1 MIPGVSIEKFDIAP
15 PNGIIS
21 NLGRKPQRQP
31 QRRPHVI
38 LWIIII
44 ASESRRIQRR
54 RIIIDDEIEL
64 VVLEVRLMNGAE
76 TIIIVVVTVNAGD
89 DATTIS
95 LPNDGD
101 VETGHTITTAATT
114 ITTRKWTLHR
124 VDPLENATT
133 NSS

>member
-1 MIPGVSIEKFDIAP
+1 
-15 PNGIIS
+15 
-21 NLGRKPQRQP
+21 
-31 QRRPHVI
+31 
-38 LWIIII
+38 
-44 ASESRRIQRR
+44 
-54 RIIIDDEIEL
+54 
-64 VVLEVRLMNGAE
+64 MNGAE

-133 NSS
+133 NR